1 MIRKIFGIFILSLSI
16 LLFFAYF
23 SLNFR
28 NPLKKS
34 FDFEIKKGDNPKG
47 ILKILKEKGIIFDW
61 QFPYIYLK
69 FTKLDKKIK
78 AGEYQIQPGERV
90 MDILKKFLE
99 GRTIYIPVT
108 LKEGWTI
115 FDYAKELERKG
126 ICSKDSFLNSCKRV
140 PLWIEAKNMEGFLYP
155 DTYFFRKN
163 TPSDEVVIKLYNNFL
178 KKTKDLRQVLQEKKL
193 KPLEWITLASIVERE
208 AKMESEKPK
217 IAGVYLNR
225 LKINMKLEA
234 DPTIL
239 YGMALAG
246 IERKI
251 LTKEDLKF
259 PSDYNTYLN
268 YGLPPGPICNP
279 SYSSMKA
286 VLYPEEHNFL
296 FFVAKGDGSHIFSE
310 NLKDHIKAIQLYR

>member
-1 MIRKIFGIFILSLSI
+1 MIRKILGIFILSLSI
-16 LLFFAYF
+16 LFFFAYF
-23 SLNFR
+23 SLNYKA
-28 NPLKKS
+28 PIKGEIT
-34 FDFEIKKGDNPKG
+34 FEIKKGDYPKG
-47 ILKILKEKGIIFDW
+47 ILKGLKEKGILFNW

-69 FTKLDKKIK
+69 LTNMGKKIK
-78 AGEYQIQPGERV
+78 AGEYLIQPQERT
-90 MDILKKFLE
+90 IEIIRKFIE
-99 GRTIYIPVT
+99 GRTIYIPVI

-115 FDYAKELERKG
+115 FDYAEELERKG
-126 ICSKDSFLNSCKRV
+126 ICSSDSFLSSCKRV

-163 TPSDEVVIKLYNNFL
+163 TPSDEVVMKLYNNFL
-178 KKTKDLRQVLQEKKL
+178 KKTKDLRQELYKRNL
-193 KPLEWITLASIVERE
+193 KPLHWVTLASIVERE

-259 PSDYNTYLN
+259 SSDYNTYLN

-286 VLYPEEHNFL
+286 VLYPEQHNFL
-296 FFVAKGDGSHIFSE
+296 FFVAKGDGTHIFSE

>member
-1 MIRKIFGIFILSLSI
+1 MIRKILGIFILFFSI

-23 SLNFR
+23 SLNYKA
-28 NPLKKS
+28 PIKEEIT
-34 FDFEIKKGDNPKG
+34 FEIKKGDLPE
-47 ILKILKEKGIIFDW
+47 KIFKNLKEKGIIFDW
-61 QFPYIYLK
+61 QSPLIYLR
-69 FTKLDKKIK
+69 FTKMDKKIK
-78 AGEYQIQPGERV
+78 AGEYLIQPQESA
-90 MDILKKFLE
+90 MEIIKKFLE

-115 FDYAKELERKG
+115 FDYARELERKG
-126 ICSKDSFLNSCKRV
+126 ICSSDSFLTACKRV
-140 PLWIEAKNMEGFLYP
+140 SLWIEAKNMEGFLYP

-163 TPSDEVVIKLYNNFL
+163 TPAEEVVLKLHKNFL
-178 KKTKDLRQVLQEKKL
+178 KKTKDLRQELQEKKL
-193 KPLEWITLASIVERE
+193 KPLEWITLASIVEKE
-208 AKMESEKPK
+208 AKLEREKPK

-251 LTKEDLKF
+251 LTREDLKF
-259 PSDYNTYLN
+259 TSDYNTYLN

-279 SYSSMKA
+279 SYSSMRA

-296 FFVAKGDGSHIFSE
+296 FFVAKGDGTHIFSE
-310 NLKDHIKAIQLYR
+310 NLKEHIKAIQLYR